1 MLLEVLSG
9 DGRFPEGRKQ
19 LLTPKKHTFHDGM
32 GAMEMRAYFAGEIVI
47 RAVCDGLICEK
58 RIRAVGSEAWD
69 GRCLRLPGPPPS
81 VIGAPDCREQY
92 DIAAQRPVFCSGSA
106 SGETASQIVDTRM
119 DTAWTA
125 VEPAWVMVDLEG
137 NKTFHQLIVR
147 LAAGDAADVVLSL
160 SADGTN
166 FVSVKDAEVT
176 ERKIEAAIEGS
187 WRYIRIE
194 AKRAGTAIQAVHCMA
209 K

>member
-1 MLLEVLSG
+1 MQPSVRYS
-9 DGRFPEGRKQ
+9 
-19 LLTPKKHTFHDGM
+19 
-32 GAMEMRAYFAGEIVI
+32 AA
-47 RAVCDGLICEK
+47 
-58 RIRAVGSEAWD
+58 EA
-69 GRCLRLPGPPPS
+69 LPGK
-81 VIGAPDCREQY
+81 
-92 DIAAQRPVFCSGSA
+92 RPARF
-106 SGETASQIVDTRM
+106 VDTRM

-125 VEPAWVMVDLEG
+125 VKPAWVMVDLES
-137 NKTFHQLIVR
+137 NKAFHRLIVR

-194 AKRAGTAIQAVHCMA
+194 AKRAGTSIQAVHCMA
-209 K
+209 KKGKVPELSPAGVCVSGT